1 MSSSKKKTPSDLLR
15 SDTAY
20 EQIKIDIVA
29 CLLKPGEQITEGE
42 LQERYSLGKAT
53 LRAAL
58 ARLSQDGLVRSEPRR
73 GYRVTP
79 VTLRD
84 VNEIFDT
91 RLVVEPAAMKLAAV
105 AMTDHTL
112 ESLENAIRQTQKPE
126 TLRSA
131 TAFIVANKELRLAIT
146 RTTGNFRLLRTLSQ
160 LLDESDRVLHLGY
173 LYLDLTK
180 ILSKQQEALLD
191 ALRNGDGEAA
201 EALSLRHIANTKR
214 MLVDALMSGE
224 SFQSINL
231 HGPAS
236 ADLPARGGV
245 ARRRGS

>member
-1 MSSSKKKTPSDLLR
+1 MSSRKKKSRSDLLR
-15 SDTAY
+15 SETAY

-42 LQERYSLGKAT
+42 LQKRYSLGKAT

-146 RTTGNFRLLRTLSQ
+146 RTTGNFRLLRTLAQ

-191 ALRNGDGEAA
+191 ALKNGDGEAA
-201 EALSLRHIANTKR
+201 EALSARHIANTKR
-214 MLVDALMSGE
+214 MLVDALMSAA
-224 SFQSINL
+224 SFQAINL
-231 HGPAS
+231 HGPMS
-236 ADLPARGGV
+236 PDIPARGAV
-245 ARRRGS
+245 TRRRAS

>member
-1 MSSSKKKTPSDLLR
+1 MSSSKKKSPSDLLR

-91 RLVVEPAAMKLAAV
+91 RLVVEPAAMKLAAG

-180 ILSKQQEALLD
+180 ILSKQQEALLE
-191 ALRNGDGEAA
+191 AVRNGDGEAA
-201 EALSLRHIANTKR
+201 EALSVRHIANTKR
-214 MLVDALMSGE
+214 MLVDALMSGA
-224 SFQSINL
+224 SFQAINL
-231 HGPAS
+231 HGPMNT
-236 ADLPARGGV
+236 DTPARSGPT
-245 ARRRGS
+245 RRRSS